1 MGYEVEIKDLR
12 DSATAA
18 RTAATEVASQT
29 PGSSLTGA
37 GAGMPGAASVAIM
50 ARVSSDWTTE
60 LSDWARAARGYARTL
75 DTNAD
80 QYELDDQAARDAF
93 GPLGQGR

>member
-1 MGYEVEIKDLR
+1 
-12 DSATAA
+12 
-18 RTAATEVASQT
+18 
-29 PGSSLTGA
+29 
-37 GAGMPGAASVAIM
+37 M